1 MNKNCFFCLA
11 LWFAA
16 GLAQA
21 QSNPVPFLN
30 QPLLP
35 TGATPGSPGFTLT
48 VNGTGFASASVV
60 KWNATS
66 LPTTFVSN
74 SQLTATAL
82 AGDVATPGTASVTVT
97 TPGPGGGTSNVE
109 FFTISPTTTPGFTN
123 YDVVNVPQAETN
135 LGESPI
141 AVDVNGDGKLDIIA
155 GYFDRMVVLLGNGD
169 GSFQPAALYAFGDG
183 NSGEQVNSVAVG
195 DFNGDGKLDVAV
207 GGGDTNVVSVLLGN
221 GDGTFQSANNL
232 PQQTGYFVSAVAVG
246 DFNGDGKLD
255 LITANVPSPFST
267 SSSGPTIPMLS
278 VFLGNGDGTFQS
290 PINLTTGTHGA
301 ATPNILVGDL
311 NGDGKLDVVAFSSV
325 LLGNGDGTLGTP
337 SSIPYGCQQLALPD
351 VNGDGK
357 LDLLG
362 IYSPN
367 LAVCLGNGDGTF
379 MAAATYSLPG
389 SYLSYPSALTVGDF
403 NADGK
408 LDVAV
413 ANAESAN
420 TSISYGNGDGTF
432 QAGIPYPS
440 ALWGGG
446 LTNGDFN
453 GDGKQDIFLT
463 PTDTNNLMAIIMLQ
477 GSFPLLSPAPG
488 SLSFAQQ
495 AIGSTSTAQTVVL
508 TNSGSAT
515 LTISSTAITG
525 ADAGNYAESSSC
537 GASLAVNASCQVS
550 VTFAPTAEG
559 TRNAVLSISDN
570 APGSPQTVSLA
581 GMTTP
586 APTLTLS
593 PSSITFPGQYV
604 GTSGLPLTVTA
615 TNAGNAPLTI
625 GSVTTSSKDFGV
637 LNACGGSLAAGSSC
651 SIGVFFDPASSG
663 SISGT
668 FTIADNAGGS
678 PQIVPLSGMGQDFSF
693 TSSSSTQTI
702 SPGATAKYTM
712 AINPIA
718 GFNQTVALACSG
730 VPTGSSCSLSS
741 NSVTLSGSTPASVT
755 VSVTTLGN
763 SIAGAQPRSPSSP
776 STQIRI
782 LFAICGLP
790 GLLLWGGSRRV
801 SGKRKT
807 AGICIALLG
816 IVCLVTAGCGGNSSS
831 GGGGT
836 PASTYTLTVTGTF
849 ASGSANL
856 THSTNLTLVVQ

>member
-1 MNKNCFFCLA
+1 MNKNCFFWLA

-16 GLAQA
+16 ALAQA

-35 TGATPGSPGFTLT
+35 TGATPGGPGFTLT

-66 LPTTFVSN
+66 LLTTFVSN
-74 SQLTATAL
+74 SQLTATVP
-82 AGDVATPGTASVTVT
+82 AGDVTAPGTASVTVT
-97 TPGPGGGTSNVE
+97 TPGPRGGTSNAM
-109 FFTISPTTTPGFTN
+109 FFTVSPVTTPSFTN
-123 YDVVNVPQAETN
+123 YDVANVPMAETN
-135 LGESPI
+135 LVESPI

-169 GSFQPAALYAFGDG
+169 GSFQPPAFYPFGDG
-183 NSGEQVNSVAVG
+183 NSGDQVSGTAVG

-207 GGGDTNVVSVLLGN
+207 GGGDTNVISVLLGN

-232 PQQTGYFVSAVAVG
+232 PQQTGYFVSAVAAA

-255 LITANVPSPFST
+255 LITANVPSPFPT
-267 SSSGPTIPMLS
+267 SPSGPTIPMLS

-290 PINLTTGTHGA
+290 PINLTTGTYGA

-337 SSIPYGCQQLALPD
+337 SSIPNGCQQLALPD

-357 LDLLG
+357 LDLVG
-362 IYSPN
+362 INNDN

-389 SYLSYPSALTVGDF
+389 SYPSALTVGDF

-432 QAGIPYPS
+432 QAGTLYPS

-453 GDGKQDIFLT
+453 GDGKQDILLT

-477 GSFPLLSPAPG
+477 GSFPLLSAAPG

-508 TNSGSAT
+508 TNSGSST
-515 LTISSTAITG
+515 LTIASTAITG
-525 ADAGNYAESSSC
+525 ADAGDYAESSNC

-559 TRNAVLSISDN
+559 TRNAALNISDN
-570 APGSPQTVSLA
+570 APGSPQTVSLT
-581 GMTTP
+581 GTTTP
-586 APTLTLS
+586 AATLTLS
-593 PSSITFPGQYV
+593 PSGITFPGQYV
-604 GTSGLPLTVTA
+604 GTSGLPITVTA
-615 TNAGNAPLTI
+615 TNAGDAPLTI
-625 GSVTTSSKDFGV
+625 TNVTTSSTSFGV
-637 LNACGGSLAAGSSC
+637 LNACGSSLAAGASC

-663 SISGT
+663 TVSGT
-668 FTIADNAGGS
+668 LTVADNASGS
-678 PQIVPLSGMGQDFSF
+678 PQTVP
-693 TSSSSTQTI
+693 
-702 SPGATAKYTM
+702 
-712 AINPIA
+712 
-718 GFNQTVALACSG
+718 
-730 VPTGSSCSLSS
+730 
-741 NSVTLSGSTPASVT
+741 
-755 VSVTTLGN
+755 
-763 SIAGAQPRSPSSP
+763 
-776 STQIRI
+776 
-782 LFAICGLP
+782 
-790 GLLLWGGSRRV
+790 
-801 SGKRKT
+801 
-807 AGICIALLG
+807 
-816 IVCLVTAGCGGNSSS
+816 
-831 GGGGT
+831 
-836 PASTYTLTVTGTF
+836 
-849 ASGSANL
+849 
-856 THSTNLTLVVQ
+856 